1 MALGLKNL
9 FMLKKDV
16 IFLNHGSYGACPKK
30 VFNSYQQWQREL
42 EKQPVEFL
50 SEHRG
55 FKDRLANVR
64 KQLAKTVGTSE
75 DRLVCVMNATTG
87 LNVVAR
93 SLPLEKGDEILTSN
107 QEYGALKKHGGLFVK
122 KPQG

>member
-1 MALGLKNL
+1 
-9 FMLKKDV
+9 MLKEDV
-16 IFLNHGSYGACPKK
+16 IFLNHGSYRPVKK

-87 LNVVAR
+87 LNVVAFITSR
-93 SLPLEKGDEILTSN
+93 KGR
-107 QEYGALKKHGGLFVK
+107 
-122 KPQG
+122 